1 MFRFAVGRLA
11 LVVRAAIAIQ
21 TSAAG
26 GPPPVVVPA
35 RFTPGF
41 WRGRGRAGCLSI
53 RVQRW
58 AGETKRPLPAKRL
71 PAPNDHRNQ
80 GALAVSRK
88 TAARDVAT
96 AGGRSRCVGH
106 RTTGGEDSRVTAPPP
121 RLRATSPHGRASR
134 HTRIFVI
141 CPTLSSD
148 GSWPSA
154 SYCYWRRVAPMRQRR
169 DRLSVSSKRPTN
181 RPNKSRLRGVS
192 ES

>member
-26 GPPPVVVPA
+26 GPPPVGGPA

-71 PAPNDHRNQ
+71 RAMWQPLEGNPDVLDIER
-80 GALAVSRK
+80 LAGKIRELL
-88 TAARDVAT
+88 
-96 AGGRSRCVGH
+96 
-106 RTTGGEDSRVTAPPP
+106 RTRRAYEQ
-121 RLRATSPHGRASR
+121 RLRMVEHLA
-134 HTRIFVI
+134 
-141 CPTLSSD
+141 
-148 GSWPSA
+148 
-154 SYCYWRRVAPMRQRR
+154 
-169 DRLSVSSKRPTN
+169 
-181 RPNKSRLRGVS
+181 
-192 ES
+192 